1 MSTVIIGKIIWQRV
15 FEALQR
21 STHAFKKSIK
31 DETRTKWASTH
42 CLLVLLWPWDKEW
55 DLVRHQEHN
64 VIGCFPP
71 LLRVLESSLFISHTS
86 RKRRPTIY
94 VTAPSTSFLVFFIRP
109 ISYKKD
115 KKKAFQLHSFSALYS
130 VKGSLAT
137 SWKRKL
143 TCSDMTKISKKNV
156 SLKHFSKLEGFKV
169 DYSWQ
174 FKPTRGTIRM
184 NSS

>member
-71 LLRVLESSLFISHTS
+71 LLRVLESSLLISHTS

-115 KKKAFQLHSFSALYS
+115 KKKLFSCIAFVLYNQLKEVWPLLEKKKLPVVTWQKYRRKTSHFSIS
-130 VKGSLAT
+130 QNSKGS
-137 SWKRKL
+137 K
-143 TCSDMTKISKKNV
+143 
-156 SLKHFSKLEGFKV
+156 
-169 DYSWQ
+169 
-174 FKPTRGTIRM
+174 
-184 NSS
+184 